1 MSLQA
6 LWLLVDGQP
15 GQWLNGLAL
24 FFAMT
29 GAWLVLATRLREQ
42 RALERILAGNALSEV
57 AQQDYAADAP
67 TQRLNQFFYRFG
79 LACLAAALL
88 LSWLSTLL

>member
-57 AQQDYAADAP
+57 AQP
-67 TQRLNQFFYRFG
+67 LR
-79 LACLAAALL
+79 
-88 LSWLSTLL
+88 TLQP